1 VTATGSRAGTISL
14 APQSFQASIRGGDA
28 LSETARS
35 GDSTEL
41 SLRHGP
47 PNAAKQAHPLRFAPQ
62 IPPRKAPRH
71 AHTSLPYS
79 SLLWPNLRLILLP
92 FLPHL
97 HLVVGFMAALV
108 LVRLEP
114 CAEVL
119 APVLESPRRFRLCPP
134 DGQLLRGC
142 LALGQVVAAVV
153 MPTSGG
159 VCVFALD

>member
-1 VTATGSRAGTISL
+1 MR
-14 APQSFQASIRGGDA
+14 
-28 LSETARS
+28 
-35 GDSTEL
+35 
-41 SLRHGP
+41 
-47 PNAAKQAHPLRFAPQ
+47 
-62 IPPRKAPRH
+62 APRLPVAETLPNCLSVPAHQTQQNKPILSDLHPEFLPEKLH
-71 AHTSLPYS
+71 ATLTQAYLIPAFYGQH
-79 SLLWPNLRLILLP
+79 LRLILLP

-119 APVLESPRRFRLCPP
+119 APVLESPRRFRLRPP